1 MTSQTGKQ
9 TIAVHI
15 LPDVSRSKNN
25 QTIITFGQLIEYD
38 MRNICLKNQAQ
49 NVAEKLI
56 LDSFLKNQN

>member
-1 MTSQTGKQ
+1 MKSQTGKQ
-9 TIAVHI
+9 TIAVYI
-15 LPDVSRSKNN
+15 LPDISRSKDN